1 MNRKED
7 ARVEQ
12 SPGDDV
18 AAELALDVGPLGGRA
33 VEDRSFTRALAGF
46 RSRLAAFG
54 LGSLPS
60 PILAPAACAGRA
72 GSGVD
77 QPEDL

>member
-1 MNRKED
+1 MNRIVDTRMEP
-7 ARVEQ
+7 
-12 SPGDDV
+12 SPGDEM
-18 AAELALDVGPLGGRA
+18 AAESPLDVGPLGGRA
-33 VEDRSFTRALAGF
+33 VEDRSFSRALAGF

-60 PILAPAACAGRA
+60 PILAPAPCAGRA
-72 GSGVD
+72 GGGVD

>member
-1 MNRKED
+1 MNWIED
-7 ARVEQ
+7 TRVEP
-12 SPGDDV
+12 SPGDEI
-18 AAELALDVGPLGGRA
+18 AAESPLDVGPLGARA
-33 VEDRSFTRALAGF
+33 VEDRSFSRALAGF

-60 PILAPAACAGRA
+60 PILAPAPCAGQA
-72 GSGVD
+72 GPGVD